1 MGRGRPG
8 GNPNIKEHGFK
19 TTREFPLTE
28 KVSFRVD
35 KRTKDKLKAG
45 LLPGWT
51 KIARVAV
58 EKALAEVEAKE
69 KETERDNKS
78 A

>member
-19 TTREFPLTE
+19 TDREFPLTE

-35 KRTKDKLKAG
+35 KKTKDKLKAG

-58 EKALAEVEAKE
+58 EEALAKAEAEE
-69 KETERDNKS
+69 KKTERNVKS